1 MPDWKALVLER
12 LERLGLSPAQ
22 EEEIVSELASHLE
35 DCYEECR
42 TQGVDKSEAIE
53 RSLEQVASWPNLSRK
68 IQGAK
73 RKEEIMNYR
82 TQTLWLPGL
91 ICMALSAGWMFLL
104 QRTLAPGQG
113 PWQHAGL
120 PLALYLLWLATL
132 PVFGA
137 ISACLSKRQGGEQ
150 LSRIAASLFLPLVM
164 SGFWI
169 AVTIY
174 VAIRVDGRPVQW
186 ANIFLTALNWVVLP
200 GLALLFGA
208 LPFLGVR
215 RSIAGKEVMNY
226 RTKTLWLPG
235 LISLAAAMIVFT
247 ISTRVGLQ
255 PQFLA
260 RGLSNAVVYLGW
272 LLPLPFCGAI
282 GAFLSRRAGG
292 QRLARLAA
300 GLFPA
305 IAMVVLVGFLM
316 LICQIVLAKPQG
328 FNLIRGLFFGMVLP
342 VVALWLGTIPFLIAS
357 RSGSMRSVSS

>member
-1 MPDWKALVLER
+1 
-12 LERLGLSPAQ
+12 
-22 EEEIVSELASHLE
+22 
-35 DCYEECR
+35 
-42 TQGVDKSEAIE
+42 
-53 RSLEQVASWPNLSRK
+53 
-68 IQGAK
+68 
-73 RKEEIMNYR
+73 
-82 TQTLWLPGL
+82 
-91 ICMALSAGWMFLL
+91 
-104 QRTLAPGQG
+104 
-113 PWQHAGL
+113 
-120 PLALYLLWLATL
+120 
-132 PVFGA
+132 
-137 ISACLSKRQGGEQ
+137 LSKRQGGEQ

-200 GLALLFGA
+200 SLALLFGA

-292 QRLARLAA
+292 QRLA
-300 GLFPA
+300 P
-305 IAMVVLVGFLM
+305 
-316 LICQIVLAKPQG
+316 P
-328 FNLIRGLFFGMVLP
+328 
-342 VVALWLGTIPFLIAS
+342 
-357 RSGSMRSVSS
+357 RSRSVSSHRDGCSGWVPDAYMPDRVGQTSRVQLDPWPILWDGPARRGALAGHHTVFDCVTIWKYALSVVLRDGLQICLS